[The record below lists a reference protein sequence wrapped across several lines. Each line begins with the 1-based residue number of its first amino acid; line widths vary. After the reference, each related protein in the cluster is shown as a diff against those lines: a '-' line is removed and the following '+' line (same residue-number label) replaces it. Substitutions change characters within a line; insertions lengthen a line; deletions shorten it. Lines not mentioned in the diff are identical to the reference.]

1 MRISDWSSDVCSSDL
16 LEWRLAPQG
25 VEFGFVRAVKFA
37 DDLHALDERD
47 VGLNEPIPLCL
58 SRFGAVFEQ
67 RLATSLIAGVPI
79 GFGHD
84 GIDFEH
90 SEDRTAIEQIF
101 GSLHPSTA
109 RTNFEHSFAW
119 IVRTWGRA
127 EVNGVPCQV
136 FRLDRKGI

>member
-1 MRISDWSSDVCSSDL
+1 MLRRPPRSTRTATLVPYTALFRSVGRLRIGSSVEQVAL
-16 LEWRLAPQG
+16 HLEWRLAPQG

-79 GFGHD
+79 GFGHY
-84 GIDFEH
+84 GIDFEP
-90 SEDRTAIEQIF
+90 SEERKI
-101 GSLHPSTA
+101 GSAS
-109 RTNFEHSFAW
+109 
-119 IVRTWGRA
+119 GRERGGQ
-127 EVNGVPCQV
+127 EV
-136 FRLDRKGI
+136 

>member
-16 LEWRLAPQG
+16 IGVGRTRDVVRLRIGSSVEQVALHLEWRLAPQG

-101 GSLHPSTA
+101 GSL
-109 RTNFEHSFAW
+109 
-119 IVRTWGRA
+119 
-127 EVNGVPCQV
+127 Q
-136 FRLDRKGI
+136 DRKSTL